1 VRERVVE
8 HLLVDD
14 VGESSLHASHGFH
27 GRADLIFGGSGSD
40 LVFAGRGDDMTRG
53 GPDRDLLLGRSGAD
67 TIYGGSNIIGEILIG
82 GRGADTIY
90 DGAGRDNSS
99 GNAGSD
105 VIFGGSLGDG
115 IRDGRGEDTLHG
127 GLGNDFVILRWDGTP
142 DTVSWGPA
150 MIKSSV
156 PPAGRLLLPTVKRSM
171 SGSPDWPLAASLNN
185 RTPTSFAERAVPFVG
200 VVVALPIAGAV
211 RR

>member
-1 VRERVVE
+1 VAFPKSRRWDVSRSRWSQSRSLLPSRARPCRGQRVRERVVE

-105 VIFGGSLGDG
+105 VIFGGSLGAAS
-115 IRDGRGEDTLHG
+115 ETAG
-127 GLGNDFVILRWDGTP
+127 GQTRFTAGWGTTSSSCDGTEP
-142 DTVSWGPA
+142 
-150 MIKSSV
+150 
-156 PPAGRLLLPTVKRSM
+156 
-171 SGSPDWPLAASLNN
+171 
-185 RTPTSFAERAVPFVG
+185 RTP
-200 VVVALPIAGAV
+200 
-211 RR
+211 